1 MNPVVC
7 IGATLIDELYF
18 SKETI
23 ITGTSNPALV
33 KKYIGG
39 VMSNI
44 SQHLAMLDIP
54 VEYITT
60 LGNDS
65 DGNWVKE
72 VLQTKNVGIS
82 NTLFVNES
90 TGKYTSFLN
99 PDGSLFAATCVDICA
114 NYLLPEF
121 LETKRKVLLNASII
135 MSDTNVD
142 EPTLQWLIDFSKQNN
157 KLLIIEP
164 VSVVKARKLSH
175 LNLDG
180 VFMITPNQDEIAPIC
195 NSYLS
200 TETEMIEMLLA
211 KDIKN
216 IWLRKGAEGSVF
228 YNAIDIIGL
237 KTTQIKIKDSTGAGD
252 AALAAWVFAY
262 LNNFKP
268 TYCLQA
274 GHTLAYEVLQ
284 QQGAVINNLNKSS
297 FIETIYKYYPNAS

>member
-23 ITGTSNPALV
+23 ITGTSNPAIV

-44 SQHLAMLDIP
+44 SQHLAMLDIS

-65 DGNWVKE
+65 DGYWVKE

-195 NSYLS
+195 NSNTN
-200 TETEMIEMLLA
+200 TETEMVDMLL
-211 KDIKN
+211 KIGIKN
-216 IWLRKGAEGSVF
+216 IWLRKGAEGSTF
-228 YNAIDIIGL
+228 YNANETIGL
-237 KTTQIKIKDSTGAGD
+237 KTTKIKIQDSTGAGD

-262 LNNFKP
+262 LNKYTP

-284 QQGAVINNLNKSS
+284 QQGAVKNNLNKSS
-297 FIETIYKYYPNAS
+297 FIETIHKYYPNAS

>member
-23 ITGTSNPALV
+23 INGTSNPAIV

-65 DGNWVKE
+65 DGNWVKV
-72 VLQTKNVGIS
+72 VLQSKNVGIS

-114 NYLLPEF
+114 NYLLPLF

-200 TETEMIEMLLA
+200 SETEMIEMLLA
-211 KDIKN
+211 RDIKN

-228 YNAIDIIGL
+228 YNAIDSIGL

-262 LNNFKP
+262 LNNFNP

-274 GHTLAYEVLQ
+274 GHTMAYEVLQ
-284 QQGAVINNLNKSS
+284 QQGAVINNLSKSS

>member
-23 ITGTSNPALV
+23 ITGTSNPAIV

-44 SQHLAMLDIP
+44 SQHIAMLDIP

-65 DGNWVKE
+65 DGNWVKG
-72 VLQTKNVGIS
+72 VLQSKNVGIS

-90 TGKYTSFLN
+90 TGKYTSLLN

-114 NYLLPEF
+114 SYLLPEF

-135 MSDTNVD
+135 MSDTNID

-195 NSYLS
+195 NSYKS
-200 TETEMIEMLLA
+200 TEPEMIEMLLA
-211 KDIKN
+211 RHIKN

-228 YNAIDIIGL
+228 YNAIDTVGL
-237 KTTQIKIKDSTGAGD
+237 RTTQIKIKDSTGAGD

-262 LNNFKP
+262 LNNFTP

-284 QQGAVINNLNKSS
+284 QQGAVINNLSKSS
-297 FIETIYKYYPNAS
+297 FIETIHKYYPNAS